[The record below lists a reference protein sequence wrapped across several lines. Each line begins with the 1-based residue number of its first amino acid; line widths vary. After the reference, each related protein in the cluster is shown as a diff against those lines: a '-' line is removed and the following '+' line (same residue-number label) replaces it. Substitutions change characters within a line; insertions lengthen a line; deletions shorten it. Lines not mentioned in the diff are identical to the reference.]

1 MNTKVKKPYVIYM
14 AEIIYSYV
22 SIEKNKDPALDVKQ
36 AITKFMET
44 NEFIKLSTG
53 TLHDEWFD
61 ELKKMSI

>member
-1 MNTKVKKPYVIYM
+1 MNTKVKKPYVIYI

-44 NEFIKLSTG
+44 N
-53 TLHDEWFD
+53 
-61 ELKKMSI
+61 